1 MEELR
6 YHLVMV
12 HPHLTS
18 DPISRQGEIGVI
30 MSADLVKDEVY
41 VGFGN
46 NAQGLYSTNALL
58 VLRDPNV
65 ICEEVIAH
73 IGDLDIGD
81 FKLLMEI
88 VILQEKNSVNYLR
101 DAMEIAITNERTM
114 AYSTLSMQEKLGID
128 LGEAQEQSTK
138 AYLNR

>member
-73 IGDLDIGD
+73 IGD